1 MFAMVKTAKT
11 SLSLWGPIFLV
22 AALFAV
28 PLSSSAKS
36 ICIGAAVAF
45 IALLPEY
52 RRDLVNT
59 LFEPWC
65 QAALLLFFIALIGCI
80 YSPAS
85 FSEKTL
91 VLEKYSKLLYLPIL
105 AVGFR
110 ERKTRETA
118 IYAFLLAMLVTC
130 LFSFGYSFHLLTYH
144 GEGGQI
150 FRNHIMTGH
159 MMGMAAY
166 LAALLCY
173 REQGRLRILFALLF
187 ILYSYQIVFV
197 SPGRTE
203 CVVFAMLMFLLMVQL
218 LPWRKAIAAVALGCI
233 LIAVVYNQSALLQDR
248 VARTVHDWQQYQVN
262 DKDTSI
268 GYRLQFHAFAK
279 QLFERSPWVG
289 KGTASFTYAFRTEV
303 PVPSWDRTLL
313 EPHSQYWLVASEFG
327 VVGILALLFFL
338 GSLFF
343 ASFQL
348 HTMGYATV
356 ALLLPFVLGN
366 MSDSLLFYSGSGYFF
381 LLFMAL
387 CLGERVGPGSFS
399 GVLRK
404 P

>member
-1 MFAMVKTAKT
+1 MFAMVKTAKG
-11 SLSLWGPIFLV
+11 SFALWGPIFLV
-22 AALFAV
+22 AAVFAV

-36 ICIGAAVAF
+36 ICIGVAVAF
-45 IALLPEY
+45 ITVLPEY

-65 QAALLLFFIALIGCI
+65 QAALLLFSIAFLSCI

-110 ERKTRETA
+110 ERRTREAA
-118 IYAFLLAMLVTC
+118 IYAFLLAMFVTC
-130 LFSFGYSFHLLTYH
+130 LFSFAYFFKLLAYH
-144 GEGGQI
+144 GVNSGEI

-173 REQGRLRILFALLF
+173 REQGRLRMLFALLF
-187 ILYSYQIVFV
+187 MLYSYQIVFV

-203 CVVFAMLMFLLMVQL
+203 CIVFALLMFLLMLQL
-218 LPWRKAIAAVALGCI
+218 LPWRMAIAAVALGCV
-233 LIAVVYNQSALLQDR
+233 LVAVVYHESALLQDR
-248 VARTVHDWQQYQVN
+248 VYRTVHEWRQYHVD

-268 GYRLQFHAFAK
+268 GYRLQFHTFAK
-279 QLFERSPWVG
+279 QLFERSPWIG
-289 KGTASFTYAFRTEV
+289 NGTGSFTYAFRTEV

-313 EPHSQYWLVASEFG
+313 EPHSQYWLVASEWG

-338 GSLFF
+338 SSLFF

-348 HTMGYATV
+348 HTMGYAAV

-381 LLFMAL
+381 LLLMAL
-387 CLGERVGPGSFS
+387 CLGERIGQGSFS
-399 GVLRK
+399 RRA
-404 P
+404 